1 MTLSCESFDGCCFLD
16 CLKNPTYIMSMNA
29 ILHVVLEPMATK
41 VHGCYSAHFLLF
53 SIFFGSDLRLQI
65 CVVLANI

>member
-16 CLKNPTYIMSMNA
+16 CLKNPTYIVSMNA

-41 VHGCYSAHFLLF
+41 VHGCYSAHFNSSLS
-53 SIFFGSDLRLQI
+53 SIDQI
-65 CVVLANI
+65 YVFKFVLY